1 MTQYQ
6 YTKFDFMCIRRF
18 TYAFSILLSLATV
31 ISLLVQGLNLGID
44 FTSGTL
50 VEVGYGQS
58 VDLAAVRSTL
68 SASDFED
75 AVVQY
80 YGSSKSLMI
89 RIPPREGMN
98 SAAISNELL
107 ALLRQTGGGQDA
119 QLHRVEFVGP
129 QVGEELLDAGVLATV
144 VTLIMILIYVAMRF
158 QMRFAVG
165 AIVATIHDVIVTV
178 GFFSITRME
187 FNLTILAAILAIIG
201 YSLNDTI
208 VVFDRI
214 RENFHK
220 LRKADPVEVINV
232 SINQTLSRTLMTSI
246 ATMLVVII
254 MFFFGGETIHGFA
267 TALIVGIVIGT
278 YSSIFVASPVTLE
291 LGVSRKDL
299 MPVEREGAVPD
310 NHP

>member
-1 MTQYQ
+1 MAHH
-6 YTKFDFMCIRRF
+6 YTKFDFMGIRRF
-18 TYAFSILLSLATV
+18 TYAFSIILSIAMIV
-31 ISLLVQGLNLGID
+31 SFLVQGLNLGID

-50 VEVGYGQS
+50 VEVNYRQS
-58 VDLAAVRSTL
+58 VDLSAIRSTL

-80 YGSSKSLMI
+80 YGSAKELMI

-98 SAAISNELL
+98 SAAISDELL
-107 ALLRQTGGGQDA
+107 GLLRQSAGGLDA

-144 VTLIMILIYVAMRF
+144 VTLIMILIYVAIRF
-158 QMRFAVG
+158 QMRFSVG

-187 FNLTILAAILAIIG
+187 FNLTVLAAILAIIG

-310 NHP
+310 NRP